1 MLSEKQ
7 LAVNRANAQ
16 LSTGPKSE
24 DGKRISRMNARRHDL
39 TGQVTS
45 MTPEDRIAHDAFSEA
60 LIKAM
65 SPEGALELQFAQ
77 RVATDSWRLNRS
89 SAIED
94 NIFALG
100 FSAHADRNIDHPEI
114 QAAFAAARTFTAEA
128 KSIEL
133 LTLYEQRINRGLQRN
148 LALLQTLQATR
159 KAERQAEIDAALKLL
174 QLSAMKGVQDEPAK
188 SADATGDSSS
198 SNDSSATRD
207 PSRDSDE
214 SNENGFVFSTSQIH
228 AVTDPA
234 RRLEHAEPIDSHQ
247 RSHGKH
253 DESKTQA
260 A

>member
-7 LAVNRANAQ
+7 LAANRANAQ

-60 LIKAM
+60 LIQAM
-65 SPEGALELQFAQ
+65 APEGAIELQFAQ

-159 KAERQAEIDAALKLL
+159 KAERQAEMDAALRLL
-174 QLSAMKGVQDEPAK
+174 QLSETRRSQEEPAK
-188 SADATGDSSS
+188 TTGASPSSGVASGDSS
-198 SNDSSATRD
+198 DSG
-207 PSRDSDE
+207 
-214 SNENGFVFSTSQIH
+214 ENGFVFSSDQIH
-228 AVTDPA
+228 AVIDHEHRLDPA
-234 RRLEHAEPIDSHQ
+234 EHIDSDQ
-247 RSHGKH
+247 PRHGKH
-253 DESKTQA
+253 DESKAQA